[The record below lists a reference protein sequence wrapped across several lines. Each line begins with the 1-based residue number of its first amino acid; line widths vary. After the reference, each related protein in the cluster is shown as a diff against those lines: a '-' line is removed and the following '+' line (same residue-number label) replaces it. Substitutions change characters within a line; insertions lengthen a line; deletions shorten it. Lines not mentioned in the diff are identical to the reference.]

1 MRERC
6 ARCGVKSSSRT
17 ACPDTSWAVTS
28 SFAFATGTT
37 QLPRLFGARRSLQRA
52 LSFSALLV
60 AFAACGDSNLFTSP
74 ATNENVDRQY
84 GVYALTGSSS
94 SLPAAY
100 QFTSETLVR
109 PQILNTGALNFDI
122 AFDISPEG
130 KAVLMTAKK
139 VVPVPPQGA
148 PIVGM
153 LKLTAV
159 YDQLTIAPEKGY
171 VNDSTATLSV
181 GDAILVKIVNSG
193 CVYGEPF
200 YAKLAI
206 DSINVAERRLLV
218 RSLVNRN
225 CGYRSLEAGVP
236 SK

>member
-1 MRERC
+1 M
-6 ARCGVKSSSRT
+6 GN
-17 ACPDTSWAVTS
+17 
-28 SFAFATGTT
+28 T
-37 QLPRLFGARRSLQRA
+37 QLPRPFGALRLLQRA
-52 LSFSALLV
+52 MSFSALLV
-60 AFAACGDSNLFTSP
+60 AVAACSDSNPFTSP
-74 ATNENVDRQY
+74 ATNENVDRQF

-94 SLPAAY
+94 GLPAAY
-100 QFTSETLVR
+100 QFTSESLVR

-130 KAVLMTAKK
+130 KAILLTAKK

-148 PIVGM
+148 PVIGM

-159 YDQLTIAPEKGY
+159 YDQLTLAPEKGY
-171 VNDSTATLSV
+171 VDDSTATLSV
-181 GDAILVKIVNSG
+181 GDAILIKIVSAG
-193 CVYGEPF
+193 CIYGEPF
-200 YAKLAI
+200 YAKVAI